1 MAMIGIQCDGDT
13 GMAADRIGE
22 LEDVEYV
29 VITAGSYDILAEVV
43 VSDDERF
50 FDLLNRIRRVK
61 GVRSTESFV
70 YLRIAKQTYT
80 WGAH

>member
-1 MAMIGIQCDGDT
+1 
-13 GMAADRIGE
+13 
-22 LEDVEYV
+22 
-29 VITAGSYDILAEVV
+29 